1 MDKDERQKKLE
12 ASRAKFAHFR
22 QRKAKSDGLNPPKK
36 TPKRKGTALHSHDLP
51 AQECPLAA
59 GQDGGDRE
67 GEVEKKAQRPQ
78 SKPTETDGE
87 FSSSSTLGDSNTEE
101 LTLSLAELARLEVQ
115 ECGGQI
121 TAMEERLLGKQTALD
136 QLTVEGERLQEKLG
150 VQSGTEQ
157 LQELETAVQNRN
169 DIISQLTTNLQHAIE
184 NRDEVQRE
192 ALQLTNQIQA
202 LQLQLQQA
210 SELLRTKSPGSM
222 ELAQAQQQMQ
232 VFQMSLKD
240 QSLHLETL
248 EQKAQELE
256 QQLED
261 SRENAKDKENLLIH
275 MTDKLENTEVQL
287 NKIIDE
293 KEELTLTIS
302 QLHHTLSVRDK
313 EALELKNEMVAL
325 TANQQQHSVQFQH
338 PGTEL
343 CYNEELSRK
352 LEEQMEEFQR
362 ERSEMEDRLKHLQED
377 LNRAEYQAREAM
389 QYKTEKEKLNEDI
402 SKLNAIIEELNGKLT
417 DEEEAS
423 KHWRAKY
430 QVDISNYNM
439 QLQTLEQE
447 KAEVLSK
454 HDEEIRLLR
463 QQLESQHDDRVVCY
477 KQGIENLKENLNKI
491 KARKDQ
497 VNHEATDES
506 QGEEFTLELSGH
518 AEEGNILMDKYLA
531 SSVHQES
538 SWAEGSLEDHSS
550 NEHSDHYRFELDSEI
565 LEQKMSGSTKDDLER
580 SADLTGQS
588 FPDGDAVELGLE
600 PEEEALQ
607 WQKYTIAMHKLDES
621 ADAIDVEK
629 AFVIQRCSELSEQL
643 NEKKKELDVLQTE
656 VMRSSKDM
664 QEVQDKCKKVTEEL
678 FVVRSELEAEKLER
692 ANCEELIKLKSQMEE
707 DLRNKLRIFEKQN
720 EKDSADRAVAEIKN
734 TSDTGAM
741 ECLIKELTQEKEFLL
756 TQLQEQEQLVKD
768 VQKQKLAGDSVTS
781 EVQTLFG
788 RQLAALQAQ
797 RDQLQMQLE
806 AQKAKNQTTSE
817 LLGQKTLLE
826 DSLCKELHLLKTECC
841 EREAL
846 LKNLAEE
853 KADLESK
860 LLCIKQNLLNAD
872 EALNQNYRDKTLL
885 EQNVLELD
893 IKVKNL
899 ENVLESERQDLGN
912 QLKSKSLDLQKIEV
926 EFKNAEV
933 EYLQKESALKTE
945 VAELK
950 KSIADLVR
958 THNEAVE
965 SLRLK
970 EAEKLDHAV
979 RAAQEELCSCYEEEK
994 SKLKEQHQSEI
1005 KELNEEVEKKVT
1017 DLRTRLEEEQKKQI
1031 VLIKQVHERDFDRE
1045 IAVLIDKHKEEMK
1058 HLRAELTSRQQELLN
1073 DLRERM
1079 DEAHQAE
1086 LHQTQIEK
1094 NLELEAL
1101 RLSLTNLNA
1110 AQLELSQ
1117 SNLQREKEAALSE
1130 LQENLNDKRAQE
1142 IAMLQTRQQFEL
1154 ERIKEQRRAETEQL
1168 THKHLQEMDEV
1179 KQDWMLKVAE
1189 MKAQMDKKHS
1199 QKIEALLQE
1208 WEDNAE
1214 KSLGDLQ
1221 QKLSEKQAELEELQ
1235 GTQEVERERLLAE
1248 LSCLQADKELAASML
1263 KDLEELHRTSM
1274 VDLKERLHQE
1284 YDHSVQELR
1293 AKTEGK
1299 ERELHK
1305 EIEKLQT
1312 MYDDLKAHSEQ
1323 EIEHLWSQLENSRT
1337 SRQELGELK
1346 EQLLA
1351 RTSRIDDIEQLKQE
1365 FAQQRLE
1372 LRAQNEIEL
1381 EHLRTY
1387 FEQKLCESGDRHKEE
1402 ISHLQQC
1409 LEEGVLETADTSS
1422 LPEEKR
1428 NEEQTDLLGELTQQ
1442 LEQHKKE
1449 LESLRVQFEERHRNE
1464 LKALRSSLSL
1474 QHKEELLQVKTH
1486 LADRYFSEM
1495 QELRTKHSLE
1505 LEQLRAKL
1513 SDNHIKEITK
1523 LRLQS
1528 AQEAARQVEEEVINR
1543 VRSLEEE
1550 HHAKLSLMKSEQEHI
1565 QQLEERIEQLKKEHA
1580 ENMKSITAQHKELQ
1594 KQSIEQAKL
1603 NFLEDLKLK
1612 LDEAKMEEAEK
1623 VAKAFS
1629 EKAAQEL
1636 TLLRVQLQS
1645 LSEEKL
1651 SALREELTSL
1661 AEEERQALTEE
1672 FRARELEMKRLQAS
1686 QEVMIT
1692 ELEKELKEERNQL
1705 QVLQDSLENEQSPQ
1719 ITLLRQKIQAQCDSE
1734 LATAKATMAEEL
1746 KQLNINLQEQ
1756 SEAKLQ
1762 EAQSRFTKEK
1772 EEITEKLTLQQET
1785 LLNEL
1790 KERHVEEL
1798 EAQNRQLQE
1807 QHQKQLSELQQRL
1820 QANTETLE
1828 QGLKEEHRAQMEA
1841 LEAELQTKHK
1851 TEMEEL
1857 EARLLSNMD
1866 TLETTYLSEIQSIR
1880 DEHSQAVQDLKS
1892 SFDLT
1897 LCKHR
1902 EDLQREKQEAEATL
1916 AQELERLKG
1925 EHETELKSSAEELR
1939 KELAAVYMEK
1949 FKAMAAELE
1958 EAHKVE
1964 LEAALQSQRD
1974 VLEAEQGKA
1983 LDVLGAEVLRLEDQ
1997 HQRAMQELQEL
2008 HTTEVHRQQDEYSR
2022 QLQQESDKLKALYQE
2037 QQRECSSASASEMEA
2052 VQEQLAAQFEEERSR
2067 QYRQF
2072 QEEIELLKCQ
2082 SEVLLEQQITQLK
2095 EEFEAEKKAALEKQD
2110 VEFAEKHE
2118 LSDKN
2123 HRELKDQ
2130 LTAQIREQAA
2140 VLTQLKE
2147 EVSVLQKE
2155 MEEKDSELETLLQ
2168 RRERE
2173 NEEGGNLVTMLRS
2186 DLSRNTEEQKSLQE
2200 AHERVLKLLLEVAK
2214 STIATEDVISQRIGI
2229 CMDSSQMLGGEN
2241 LSVLGAAGQPHRK
2254 NPEGQEKGDLHS
2266 PASEAATETSLW
2278 SALTDEGFELSQ
2290 RLSES
2295 IFTGPELEAETEQM
2309 ILGVCERLR
2318 SAVEKLLDLVTE
2330 STRQL
2335 EQTHGIHVHLEEQF
2349 SRQNKETARF
2359 VNQHQNLIEQLDE
2372 ETKTKKQL
2380 ELELHKAEGLIEGY
2394 VAEKAALEEALQ
2406 RKEKSEQCLV
2416 LELETLRG
2424 QLHELSEEH
2433 SLLVRQREAITANM
2447 GDRETGL
2454 LAEADLLAKEKL
2466 DLQCQAEKDR
2476 SNLTSRLKLLETE
2489 LEEQISHNLELEQ
2502 KHRLELADLQQQI
2515 LALEK
2520 QLRNDRHFID
2530 EQAVE
2535 REHERDEF
2543 QIEIKKLE
2551 AQLRNPMKCNT
2562 GGDYKEQKIDDLV
2575 YQVET
2580 LQATIKEKMDDY
2592 NTLLLAKEQYVRD
2605 INEQNEEIEKM
2616 ASRICE
2622 LEEAALGNAEAAKKV
2637 SQLEQE
2643 LQQMKKMEQDYL
2655 QDKEALQQQQYSNRL
2670 QISALQSK
2678 LDETRHRFPEN
2689 SSDQVLKEQ
2698 LEAEREALLNK
2709 EKEVE
2714 ILADQLDQFQKDLV
2728 NKSEEVLQLNMQLEI
2743 QMKQSAASI
2752 EKVQEESK
2760 QLKEKV
2766 ASLHKQLGVDSDE
2779 SRTSMLQFPQALM
2792 EEKNQEIDHLNE
2804 QIFRLQQELKNN
2816 TDNKVYWVL
2825 EEKNVEIEDLRSQIE
2840 HLHGDQER
2848 LRRDK
2853 DEEVEQLHEVIEKLQ
2868 EELAQLGPNRHEV
2881 SDSQDSPESPLHSL
2895 ERELWQ
2901 HPSQEDSL
2909 QRELASEHLQSSKAR
2924 LRELE
2929 GQLDLACTE
2938 KEYFRSEVEKL
2949 GKDLHNECRQLSI
2962 LQEESVLLRASLSQR
2977 EAKVGMLSTQAREL
2991 EDILREREAQ
3001 LLETETEVKTLE
3013 EQIVAKGAGLEA
3025 ELSKKQ
3031 EECEELQS
3039 LKSLLDSQLQDLK
3052 QAEVKN
3058 QGDIEKLQAEVAKL
3072 EACMKDS
3079 QVEILTLSSEKTELF
3094 SECQALQLNVERLQG
3109 EVERLKVEVAEKN
3122 TLVQELSAQLED
3134 KSARNAAAQ
3143 KEVLSCAEETLAKA
3157 EAALK
3162 EKEEALS
3169 DLQALLSQLR
3179 AELSAV
3185 KEDLSSSTE
3194 KTERLLEE
3202 GQEKDRSLADL
3213 ESHNGSLKLELRKLQ
3228 EDFTKQEEELSH
3240 QKNEVEVLRAQYGF
3254 QAHETCKEQSN
3265 TIKPEERSSQTG
3277 PGKPHGFLYNFSN
3290 ESSLC
3295 SPELVRKYDASMEH
3309 TYGFNSTHLSELNT
3323 LHSTGQTLL
3332 HSKSPGLDRD
3342 CSEPSDHL
3350 TCDSE
3355 EHSSHSTE
3363 ASPPFSEG
3371 TYSVLDSI
3379 DTEKAKALENLDLTP
3394 SASPVYTESTLSVHE
3409 CVSDGYASNASS
3421 DLGAKLKL
3429 ELETTER
3436 LDANFVEYLRQR
3448 GMSLADNPDR
3458 PAEFS
3463 LGSEDMLSNELQSL
3477 LKKVYE
3483 EGCRVLALSEQARPV
3498 FLPDT
3503 RPLPSTLSDSWLKEK
3518 QALQETIQSL
3528 KELLSKMVDKGD
3540 EEAANGDSD
3549 WRRELLQAVRSVFDG
3564 ERDWLRAELQSH
3576 LCSQGSGAM
3585 SILTERLESIVK
3597 EQDEQQRVA
3606 LEQLLSADRSSL
3618 LSEIQSLQAQ
3628 QRISHLQSQ
3637 EQLQQLQASLTTAE
3651 EQASKREHQLRRQVE
3666 LLEYK
3671 LQQEQAIVNDLQNSL
3686 RAEQARST
3694 KQRSHLKSEQDA
3706 VTDLKQEL
3714 SDTNQELERSLK
3726 AQQELQK
3733 EIRKLRANLESQE
3746 ADLCSAVE
3754 SLEKEQQRVKEIQD
3768 ILDQE
3773 RLKNILRND
3782 QEGQTHELLQTSL
3795 EDRNI
3800 QNSQLCSALEQERIA
3815 NSNLRKELQIE
3826 QSRCEALLS
3835 QERSKLGEVQLLLE
3849 IEKGRTTELSDGL
3862 AREQQRL
3869 AQEYKQRLE
3878 EEALRREGVATQE
3891 HNFIQQLQAQL
3902 DQERERTVE
3911 LAAMMEKTQQQA
3923 IQAKRQLEA
3932 GVQQSREEAQR
3943 EHDTAAKLRTVL
3955 ETLQTQKQELER
3967 SLETERQ
3974 QGTRLRTDI
3983 EQLQGKIQ
3991 SVKQKERSREE
4002 QREVQRRQDR
4012 QALSEKDRRHE
4023 RDSEKLHEMELQ
4035 HQRDQL
4041 RIKQLQQTLAEL
4053 EEQERDLSSRK
4064 HQQTGV
4070 LGTGHSCSFPQSP
4083 DRKSFFLHQQHLQ
4096 FTRQQLQL
4104 ATLRLKDLVHSS
4116 SARTV
4121 DGRSY
4126 TEDEDMK
4133 LLLKTLT
4140 GLDNDLLNL
4149 CSSTQR
4155 PVQTSS
4161 IISERLLKENA
4172 DLTTCMGALTEEKI
4186 DLKRTIAKL
4195 EKELLIH
4202 KQRGAGSEQVRSH
4215 EMVDSVQASERAVW
4229 QKERAFLHSALK
4241 KAESELSRVTAEIEN
4256 RPLAADVSHAK
4267 INRLYGRYMRAE
4279 SFRKA
4284 LVYQKKYL
4292 LLLLGGFQDCEQA
4305 TLSLIA
4311 RMGVYPSAA
4320 DLQNSAPRS
4329 LPINKFRS
4337 AVRVVIAIS
4346 RLRFLVKKWQ
4356 KATKKG
4362 PIQVVAVNG
4371 STHSEGPGFRTEVL
4385 RQHPGVTFN
4394 SPPTRETEILH
4405 RSAIAHL
4412 HQPPKSPYRLHNRSY
4427 HSPGPSRSF
4436 TSQDSLTDY
4445 IHHLEVVQQQLGGLS
4460 SGPSPGPP
4468 YSRISKR

>member
-12 ASRAKFAHFR
+12 ASRAKLAHFR
-22 QRKAKSDGLNPPKK
+22 QRKAKSDGPNPPKK
-36 TPKRKGTALHSHDLP
+36 TPKRKGTALHSLDLP

-67 GEVEKKAQRPQ
+67 REGEVEKKAQRPQ
-78 SKPTETDGE
+78 STTPTETDGE
-87 FSSSSTLGDSNTEE
+87 FSSSSTLGDSTTEE
-101 LTLSLAELARLEVQ
+101 LTSSLAELARLEVQ
-115 ECGGQI
+115 DCGGQI
-121 TAMEERLLGKQTALD
+121 TTIEERLLGKQTTLD
-136 QLTVEGERLQEKLG
+136 QLTVEGERLQEEL
-150 VQSGTEQ
+150 VAQAGTEQ

-169 DIISQLTTNLQHAIE
+169 DIISQLTTNLQKAIE
-184 NRDEVQRE
+184 NRDELQQE

-232 VFQMSLKD
+232 VFQMNLKD
-240 QSLHLETL
+240 QSMHLETL
-248 EQKAQELE
+248 EQKAQKLE

-275 MTDKLENTEVQL
+275 MTDELENTEAQL

-293 KEELTLTIS
+293 KEELIQELDRTIS
-302 QLHHTLSVRDK
+302 QLHRILSLRDK
-313 EALELKNEMVAL
+313 EVLELKNEMLAL
-325 TANQQQHSVQFQH
+325 TADQEQHSVGLQH

-343 CYNEELSRK
+343 CHNEELSRK

-377 LNRAEYQAREAM
+377 LNRAEYQAREAV
-389 QYKTEKEKLNEDI
+389 QYKTEKEMLNEDI
-402 SKLNAIIEELNGKLT
+402 SKLNTIIEELNGRLT
-417 DEEEAS
+417 GEEEAN

-430 QVDISNYNM
+430 EVDISNYNM
-439 QLQTLEQE
+439 QLQALEQE
-447 KAEVLSK
+447 KEEVLSK

-463 QQLESQHDDRVVCY
+463 EQLESQHDDRVVFY

-506 QGEEFTLELSGH
+506 QGEEFNLELSGH

-538 SWAEGSLEDHSS
+538 YWAEGSLEDRSS

-588 FPDGDAVELGLE
+588 FPDGDADKLGFE
-600 PEEEALQ
+600 PDEEALQ
-607 WQKYTIAMHKLDES
+607 WQKYTIAMNKLDES
-621 ADAIDVEK
+621 TDAIDVEK

-643 NEKKKELDVLQTE
+643 DEKEKELYVLQTE
-656 VMRSSKDM
+656 I
-664 QEVQDKCKKVTEEL
+664 QEVHEKWKKVTEE
-678 FVVRSELEAEKLER
+678 FFAVCSELEAEKLER
-692 ANCEELIKLKSQMEE
+692 ANCEEIIKLKSQEEE

-720 EKDSADRAVAEIKN
+720 EKVSADRAVAEDKI

-756 TQLQEQEQLVKD
+756 TQLQVQEQLVKD
-768 VQKQKLAGDSVTS
+768 VQTQKLAGDSVTS

-797 RDQLQMQLE
+797 RDQLQAQLE

-841 EREAL
+841 EREDL
-846 LKNLAEE
+846 LKSLAEE
-853 KADLESK
+853 KADLESR

-872 EALNQNYRDKTLL
+872 EALNQNSREKTLL
-885 EQNVLELD
+885 EQNVSELE

-899 ENVLESERQDLGN
+899 ENILESERQDLGN
-912 QLKSKSLDLQKIEV
+912 QLKSKSLELQKIEV

-945 VAELK
+945 VAELQ
-950 KSIADLVR
+950 KSITDLVR
-958 THNEAVE
+958 AHSE
-965 SLRLK
+965 
-970 EAEKLDHAV
+970 
-979 RAAQEELCSCYEEEK
+979 AQEELCRRYEEEK
-994 SKLKEQHQSEI
+994 SELKEHHQSEI
-1005 KELNEEVEKKVT
+1005 KELNEEMEKKVT
-1017 DLRTRLEEEQKKQI
+1017 DLRTGLDEEQKKQI
-1031 VLIKQVHERDFDRE
+1031 LLIKQVHERDFDRE
-1045 IAVLIDKHKEEMK
+1045 IAVLVDKHKEEMK
-1058 HLRAELTSRQQELLN
+1058 RLRAELTSQQQELLS

-1079 DEAHQAE
+1079 AEAHRAE
-1086 LHQTQIEK
+1086 LHQTQLQAQIEK

-1101 RLSLTNLNA
+1101 RLSLTNLNT

-1130 LQENLNDKRAQE
+1130 LQESLNDKRAQE

-1179 KQDWMLKVAE
+1179 KQDWVLKVAE
-1189 MKAQMDKKHS
+1189 MKTQMDKIHS

-1235 GTQEVERERLLAE
+1235 GTQEAERERLLAE
-1248 LSCLQADKELAASML
+1248 LSRLQADKELAASML

-1274 VDLKERLHQE
+1274 VDLKEKLQQE
-1284 YDHSVQELR
+1284 YDHSVQELS

-1299 ERELHK
+1299 EKELHK
-1305 EIEKLQT
+1305 QIEKLQT

-1365 FAQQRLE
+1365 FDQQRLE

-1387 FEQKLCESGDRHKEE
+1387 FEQKLRELEDRHKEE
-1402 ISHLQQC
+1402 VAHLQQR

-1422 LPEEKR
+1422 LPEEKL

-1442 LEQHKKE
+1442 LEQHKME

-1464 LKALRSSLSL
+1464 LKTLRSSLSL
-1474 QHKEELLQVKTH
+1474 QHKEELLQVKTD

-1513 SDNHIKEITK
+1513 SDNHVKEITK

-1550 HHAKLSLMKSEQEHI
+1550 HHTKLSLMKSEQEHI
-1565 QQLEERIEQLKKEHA
+1565 QQLEERIEHLQEEHA
-1580 ENMKSITAQHKELQ
+1580 ENMRSITAQHKEQQ
-1594 KQSIEQAKL
+1594 KQSIEQVKL

-1612 LDEAKMEEAEK
+1612 LDEAKTKEAEE
-1623 VAKAFS
+1623 FS
-1629 EKAAQEL
+1629 EKKAEEL
-1636 TLLRVQLQS
+1636 ALLTVQLQS
-1645 LSEEKL
+1645 LCEEKL
-1651 SALREELTSL
+1651 SDLREELTSL
-1661 AEEERQALTEE
+1661 AEGERQAQMEE
-1672 FRARELEMKRLQAS
+1672 FRARELEMKKLQAG
-1686 QEVMIT
+1686 QEVVIT
-1692 ELEKELKEERNQL
+1692 ELEKELKEECNRL
-1705 QVLQDSLENEQSPQ
+1705 QALQDSLENEQSPQ

-1785 LLNEL
+1785 LLSEL
-1790 KERHVEEL
+1790 RERHTEEL
-1798 EAQNRQLQE
+1798 EAQSSQLQE

-1820 QANTETLE
+1820 QASMETLE
-1828 QGLKEEHRAQMEA
+1828 QDLKEGHRAQMEA
-1841 LEAELQTKHK
+1841 LETELQTKHK
-1851 TEMEEL
+1851 TEMDEL

-1880 DEHSQAVQDLKS
+1880 DEHSQAVLDLKS
-1892 SFDLT
+1892 SFDLM
-1897 LCKHR
+1897 LQKHR
-1902 EDLQREKQEAEATL
+1902 EDLQREKQDAEVTL

-1925 EHETELKSSAEELR
+1925 EHETELKSSTEELR

-1964 LEAALQSQRD
+1964 LEAALQSQRS

-1983 LDVLGAEVLRLEDQ
+1983 LDVLGAEVLRLEEQ

-2022 QLQQESDKLKALYQE
+2022 QLQQERDKLKILHQE
-2037 QQRECSSASASEMEA
+2037 QQREFSVASASEMEA

-2118 LSDKN
+2118 LSDKT

-2140 VLTQLKE
+2140 LLTQLKE

-2173 NEEGGNLVTMLRS
+2173 NEEGENLVTMLRS
-2186 DLSRNTEEQKSLQE
+2186 DLSRKTEEQKSLQE

-2229 CMDSSQMLGGEN
+2229 CVDSSQMLGGEN
-2241 LSVLGAAGQPHRK
+2241 LSVLGTAGQPHRK
-2254 NPEGQEKGDLHS
+2254 NPEGQEKDDFHS

-2295 IFTGPELEAETEQM
+2295 IFTGPELEHETEQM

-2359 VNQHQNLIEQLDE
+2359 VNQHQNLLEQLDE
-2372 ETKTKKQL
+2372 ETKAKTQL

-2394 VAEKAALEEALQ
+2394 VAEKATLEDALQ
-2406 RKEKSEQCLV
+2406 RKENAEQCLV

-2551 AQLRNPMKCNT
+2551 AQLRNPMKSNT
-2562 GGDYKEQKIDDLV
+2562 GGEDYKGQKIDDLV

-2592 NTLLLAKEQYVRD
+2592 NTLLLAKEQYARD

-2616 ASRICE
+2616 AARICE
-2622 LEEAALGNAEAAKKV
+2622 LEEAALSNAEAAKKV

-2689 SSDQVLKEQ
+2689 TSDQVLKEQ

-2714 ILADQLDQFQKDLV
+2714 MLADQLDQFQKDLV
-2728 NKSEEVLQLNMQLEI
+2728 NKSEEVMQLNMQLEI

-2752 EKVQEESK
+2752 DRVQEESK

-2766 ASLHKQLGVDSDE
+2766 ASLHKQLGVDTDE
-2779 SRTSMLQFPQALM
+2779 SRTSMLQFPHALM

-2816 TDNKVYWVL
+2816 TDNKAL
-2825 EEKNVEIEDLRSQIE
+2825 EEKNVEMEDLRSQIE
-2840 HLHGDQER
+2840 HLRGDQER

-2868 EELAQLGPNRHEV
+2868 EELAQLGPNCHEV

-2901 HPSQEDSL
+2901 HPNQEDSL

-2938 KEYFRSEVEKL
+2938 KEAVQQLLQKQEAHFRSEVEKL
-2949 GKDLHNECRQLSI
+2949 GKDLHNERKQLSI
-2962 LQEESVLLRASLSQR
+2962 LQEESILLRASLSQR
-2977 EAKVGMLSTQAREL
+2977 EAEVGMLSTRAREF
-2991 EDILREREAQ
+2991 EDILREREDQ
-3001 LLETETEVKTLE
+3001 LLETEMQVKTLE
-3013 EQIVAKGAGLEA
+3013 EQILAKGAGLEA

-3031 EECEELQS
+3031 EECEELHNV
-3039 LKSLLDSQLQDLK
+3039 KSLLHSQLQDLK
-3052 QAEVKN
+3052 QAEVKK
-3058 QGDIEKLQAEVAKL
+3058 QRDIEKLQAEVAKL
-3072 EACMKDS
+3072 EARMKDS
-3079 QVEILTLSSEKTELF
+3079 QVEILTLSSEKTELS

-3109 EVERLKVEVAEKN
+3109 EIERLKMEVAEKD

-3134 KSARNAAAQ
+3134 KSAKNVAAQ

-3162 EKEEALS
+3162 EKEEALR
-3169 DLQALLSQLR
+3169 DQQAVLSQLR

-3185 KEDLSSSTE
+3185 KEELSSSTE
-3194 KTERLLEE
+3194 KTQRLLEE

-3213 ESHNGSLKLELRKLQ
+3213 EIHNGSLKSELRKLQ
-3228 EDFTKQEEELSH
+3228 EDFTKQEEQLLH
-3240 QKNEVEVLRAQYGF
+3240 QKSEVEELRAQDVLH
-3254 QAHETCKEQSN
+3254 AHQQCKIQSN
-3265 TIKPEERSSQTG
+3265 TMKPEERSSQIGSGTHLG
-3277 PGKPHGFLYNFSN
+3277 LLYNFSD
-3290 ESSLC
+3290 ESSLW
-3295 SPELVRKYDASMEH
+3295 SPEHMRKYDASMEH
-3309 TYGFNSTHLSELNT
+3309 TYGFQSTHLSELSA
-3323 LHSTGQTLL
+3323 LHSTGLNHL
-3332 HSKSPGLDRD
+3332 HSKSPTLDQD
-3342 CSEPSDHL
+3342 CSEPGDHI

-3355 EHSSHSTE
+3355 EHSSHLAA

-3371 TYSVLDSI
+3371 TYSVLGSL

-3394 SASPVYTESTLSVHE
+3394 SASPVCTESTLSVHE
-3409 CVSDGYASNASS
+3409 GVSDGYASNASS
-3421 DLGAKLKL
+3421 DLGAKLKV

-3463 LGSEDMLSNELQSL
+3463 LGSEDMLSHELQSL
-3477 LKKVYE
+3477 LKKVYK
-3483 EGCRVLALSEQARPV
+3483 EGCRVLALSERAPPV
-3498 FLPDT
+3498 S
-3503 RPLPSTLSDSWLKEK
+3503 LPSTLSDSWLKEK

-3540 EEAANGDSD
+3540 DVAANRDSD
-3549 WRRELLQAVRSVFDG
+3549 WRRELLHAVRSVFDG

-3576 LCSQGSGAM
+3576 LCSQGSGDM
-3585 SILTERLESIVK
+3585 SILIERMESIVK

-3628 QRISHLQSQ
+3628 QRISHLQNQ

-3694 KQRSHLKSEQDA
+3694 EQRSHFRSELDA

-3714 SDTNQELERSLK
+3714 SVTSQELERSLK

-3754 SLEKEQQRVKEIQD
+3754 SLEKEKQRVKEIQD
-3768 ILDQE
+3768 VLDQE
-3773 RLKNILRND
+3773 RLKNIQRNV

-3815 NSNLRKELQIE
+3815 NGNLRKELQIE

-3835 QERSKLGEVQLLLE
+3835 QERSKLGEIQRLLE
-3849 IEKGRTTELSDGL
+3849 IEKGRTTELSDSL

-3878 EEALRREGVATQE
+3878 EEALRRETVATQE

-3902 DQERERTVE
+3902 DQEREHTVE

-3955 ETLQTQKQELER
+3955 ETLRTQKQELEC

-3974 QGTRLRTDI
+3974 QGARLQADL

-4002 QREVQRRQDR
+4002 QREAQRRQDR
-4012 QALSEKDRRHE
+4012 QALAEKDRRHE

-4064 HQQTGV
+4064 QQQTGV
-4070 LGTGHSCSFPQSP
+4070 LGTGRSCSFPQSP
-4083 DRKSFFLHQQHLQ
+4083 DRESFFLNQQHLQ

-4104 ATLRLKDLVHSS
+4104 AILRLKDLVHSS
-4116 SARTV
+4116 SARTA
-4121 DGRSY
+4121 DGRNY

-4133 LLLKTLT
+4133 FLLKTLT

-4161 IISERLLKENA
+4161 TIAERLLKENA

-4186 DLKRTIAKL
+4186 DLKRTITKL

-4202 KQRGAGSEQVRSH
+4202 KQRGAGSEQVRSRD
-4215 EMVDSVQASERAVW
+4215 MVDSVQASERTVW

-4267 INRLYGRYMRAE
+4267 MNRLYGRYMRAE

-4320 DLQNSAPRS
+4320 DLQDSTPRS

-4362 PIQVVAVNG
+4362 QIQVVAVNG

-4394 SPPTRETEILH
+4394 SPPTREAEILQ
-4405 RSAIAHL
+4405 RSATAHM

>member
-12 ASRAKFAHFR
+12 AGRAK
-22 QRKAKSDGLNPPKK
+22 
-36 TPKRKGTALHSHDLP
+36 
-51 AQECPLAA
+51 
-59 GQDGGDRE
+59 
-67 GEVEKKAQRPQ
+67 
-78 SKPTETDGE
+78 
-87 FSSSSTLGDSNTEE
+87 E
-101 LTLSLAELARLEVQ
+101 LTSSLAELDRLEVQ

-121 TAMEERLLGKQTALD
+121 TAMEERFLGKQTALD
-136 QLTVEGERLQEKLG
+136 QLTVEGERLQEELAA
-150 VQSGTEQ
+150 QAGTEQ
-157 LQELETAVQNRN
+157 LQEIETAVQNHN
-169 DIISQLTTNLQHAIE
+169 DIISQLTANLQQAIE
-184 NRDEVQRE
+184 NRDEVQQE

-210 SELLRTKSPGSM
+210 SELLRTKSPGLM
-222 ELAQAQQQMQ
+222 ELAQTQQHMQ
-232 VFQMSLKD
+232 VLQMSLKD
-240 QSLHLETL
+240 QSLHLETH

-261 SRENAKDKENLLIH
+261 SQENAIDKENLLIH

-293 KEELTLTIS
+293 KEELTQKLDRTIS
-302 QLHHTLSVRDK
+302 QLHHTLSLRDK
-313 EALELKNEMVAL
+313 EVLELKNEMLAL
-325 TANQQQHSVQFQH
+325 TANQEQHSVGLQH

-343 CYNEELSRK
+343 CHNEELSRK
-352 LEEQMEEFQR
+352 LEEQMEEFQK
-362 ERSEMEDRLKHLQED
+362 ERLEMEDRLKHLQEN
-377 LNRAEYQAREAM
+377 LNRAEYQAREAL

-402 SKLNAIIEELNGKLT
+402 SKLNTIIEELNRKLM

-423 KHWRAKY
+423 KHWKAKY
-430 QVDISNYNM
+430 QVDISNYNK

-518 AEEGNILMDKYLA
+518 AEESNILMDKYLA
-531 SSVHQES
+531 SSVNQEN
-538 SWAEGSLEDHSS
+538 SWAEGTLQDQSS
-550 NEHSDHYRFELDSEI
+550 NEHSDYYRFELDSEI

-588 FPDGDAVELGLE
+588 FPDGDADKLRLE
-600 PEEEALQ
+600 PDEGSLQ
-607 WQKYTIAMHKLDES
+607 WQKYTLAMHKLDES
-621 ADAIDVEK
+621 ADAIDMEK

-643 NEKKKELDVLQTE
+643 DEKKKELDVLQME
-656 VMRSSKDM
+656 VMSSSEEI
-664 QEVQDKCKKVTEEL
+664 QEVQDRWKKVTEEL
-678 FVVRSELEAEKLER
+678 FAVRSELEAEKVER
-692 ANCEELIKLKSQMEE
+692 ANCEEMIKLKSQKEE
-707 DLRNKLRIFEKQN
+707 DLRNKLSIFEKQN
-720 EKDSADRAVAEIKN
+720 DKNNADKAVAQVKN
-734 TSDTGAM
+734 TSDTGAT

-756 TQLQEQEQLVKD
+756 RQLQEQEQLVKD
-768 VQKQKLAGDSVTS
+768 VQKQKFTGDSVTS
-781 EVQTLFG
+781 EGQTQFG
-788 RQLAALQAQ
+788 CQLAALQTQ
-797 RDQLQMQLE
+797 RDQLQTQLE

-853 KADLESK
+853 KADLESR

-872 EALNQNYRDKTLL
+872 EARNQNSREKTLL
-885 EQNVLELD
+885 EQNVSELE

-899 ENVLESERQDLGN
+899 ENILESERQDLGN
-912 QLKSKSLDLQKIEV
+912 QLKSKCLDLQKIEV
-926 EFKNAEV
+926 EFKNAEM
-933 EYLQKESALKTE
+933 EYLQKENALKTE
-945 VAELK
+945 VADLK

-965 SLRLK
+965 SFRLK
-970 EAEKLDHAV
+970 EAEKLDHV
-979 RAAQEELCSCYEEEK
+979 VKAAQEELCSCQLEEH
-994 SKLKEQHQSEI
+994 HQSE
-1005 KELNEEVEKKVT
+1005 E
-1017 DLRTRLEEEQKKQI
+1017 
-1031 VLIKQVHERDFDRE
+1031 
-1045 IAVLIDKHKEEMK
+1045 
-1058 HLRAELTSRQQELLN
+1058 
-1073 DLRERM
+1073 
-1079 DEAHQAE
+1079 
-1086 LHQTQIEK
+1086 
-1094 NLELEAL
+1094 
-1101 RLSLTNLNA
+1101 
-1110 AQLELSQ
+1110 
-1117 SNLQREKEAALSE
+1117 
-1130 LQENLNDKRAQE
+1130 
-1142 IAMLQTRQQFEL
+1142 
-1154 ERIKEQRRAETEQL
+1154 
-1168 THKHLQEMDEV
+1168 
-1179 KQDWMLKVAE
+1179 
-1189 MKAQMDKKHS
+1189 
-1199 QKIEALLQE
+1199 
-1208 WEDNAE
+1208 
-1214 KSLGDLQ
+1214 
-1221 QKLSEKQAELEELQ
+1221 
-1235 GTQEVERERLLAE
+1235 
-1248 LSCLQADKELAASML
+1248 
-1263 KDLEELHRTSM
+1263 
-1274 VDLKERLHQE
+1274 
-1284 YDHSVQELR
+1284 
-1293 AKTEGK
+1293 
-1299 ERELHK
+1299 
-1305 EIEKLQT
+1305 
-1312 MYDDLKAHSEQ
+1312 
-1323 EIEHLWSQLENSRT
+1323 
-1337 SRQELGELK
+1337 
-1346 EQLLA
+1346 
-1351 RTSRIDDIEQLKQE
+1351 
-1365 FAQQRLE
+1365 
-1372 LRAQNEIEL
+1372 
-1381 EHLRTY
+1381 
-1387 FEQKLCESGDRHKEE
+1387 
-1402 ISHLQQC
+1402 
-1409 LEEGVLETADTSS
+1409 
-1422 LPEEKR
+1422 
-1428 NEEQTDLLGELTQQ
+1428 
-1442 LEQHKKE
+1442 E
-1449 LESLRVQFEERHRNE
+1449 LESLREQFEERHRHE
-1464 LKALRSSLSL
+1464 LKTLRSSLSL
-1474 QHKEELLQVKTH
+1474 QHKEELLQVKTD
-1486 LADRYFSEM
+1486 LADRSFSEM

-1513 SDNHIKEITK
+1513 SDNHIEEITK

-1565 QQLEERIEQLKKEHA
+1565 QQLEERIEQLQEEHA
-1580 ENMKSITAQHKELQ
+1580 ENVKSITAQHKELQ
-1594 KQSIEQAKL
+1594 KQSIEQVKL

-1623 VAKAFS
+1623 VAKEYS
-1629 EKAAQEL
+1629 EKKAKEL
-1636 TLLRVQLQS
+1636 ALLRVQLQS

-1661 AEEERQALTEE
+1661 AEGERQALKEE
-1672 FRARELEMKRLQAS
+1672 FGARELEMKRLQAG
-1686 QEVMIT
+1686 QEVVIA

-1719 ITLLRQKIQAQCDSE
+1719 ITLLRQKIQAQCDGE

-1746 KQLNINLQEQ
+1746 EQLNINLQEQ

-1772 EEITEKLTLQQET
+1772 EEITEKLTLHQET
-1785 LLNEL
+1785 LLREL
-1790 KERHVEEL
+1790 KERHAEEL
-1798 EAQNRQLQE
+1798 EAQSRQLQE

-1820 QANTETLE
+1820 QASTETLE

-1841 LEAELQTKHK
+1841 LEAELQTNHK
-1851 TEMEEL
+1851 TEIQEL

-1866 TLETTYLSEIQSIR
+1866 TLESTYLSEVQSIR
-1880 DEHSQAVQDLKS
+1880 DEHSQVVQDLKS

-1897 LCKHR
+1897 LQKHR
-1902 EDLQREKQEAEATL
+1902 EDLQREKQEVEATL

-1939 KELAAVYMEK
+1939 KELAAIYMEK

-1964 LEAALQSQRD
+1964 LEAALQSQRS
-1974 VLEAEQGKA
+1974 VLESEQGKA
-1983 LDVLGAEVLRLEDQ
+1983 LDVLGAEVLRLEEQ

-2022 QLQQESDKLKALYQE
+2022 QLQQERDELKALHQK
-2037 QQRECSSASASEMEA
+2037 QQECSSAAASEMEA
-2052 VQEQLAAQFEEERSR
+2052 VQEQLTAQFEEERSR

-2110 VEFAEKHE
+2110 VESAEKHE

-2123 HRELKDQ
+2123 HREMKDK
-2130 LTAQIREQAA
+2130 LTAQICEQAA
-2140 VLTQLKE
+2140 MLTQLKE

-2155 MEEKDSELETLLQ
+2155 MEEKDSELETILQ

-2200 AHERVLKLLLEVAK
+2200 THERVLKLLLEVAK

-2254 NPEGQEKGDLHS
+2254 NSEGQEKGDLHS

-2290 RLSES
+2290 RLSDS
-2295 IFTGPELEAETEQM
+2295 IFTGPEVEPETEQM
-2309 ILGVCERLR
+2309 ILRVCERLR

-2372 ETKTKKQL
+2372 ETKAKKQL
-2380 ELELHKAEGLIEGY
+2380 ELELHKAEGLIDGY

-2447 GDRETGL
+2447 GDREMGL
-2454 LAEADLLAKEKL
+2454 LVESDLLAKEKL

-2489 LEEQISHNLELEQ
+2489 LEEQISQNLELEQ
-2502 KHRLELADLQQQI
+2502 RYRLELADLQQQI

-2551 AQLRNPMKCNT
+2551 AQLRNPIKSNT
-2562 GGDYKEQKIDDLV
+2562 GGDYKGQK
-2575 YQVET
+2575 VET

-2592 NTLLLAKEQYVRD
+2592 NTLLLAKEQYVMD

-2616 ASRICE
+2616 AARICE

-2637 SQLEQE
+2637 SHLEQE
-2643 LQQMKKMEQDYL
+2643 LQRMKKMEQDHL

-2714 ILADQLDQFQKDLV
+2714 ILHDQLDQFQKDLV

-2743 QMKQSAASI
+2743 QVKQSAASI
-2752 EKVQEESK
+2752 DQVQEESK

-2766 ASLHKQLGVDSDE
+2766 ASLHKQLGVESDE
-2779 SRTSMLQFPQALM
+2779 SRTSVLQFPQGLM

-2804 QIFRLQQELKNN
+2804 QIFQLQQELKNTN
-2816 TDNKVYWVL
+2816 NKVL
-2825 EEKNVEIEDLRSQIE
+2825 EEKNVEMEDLRSRIE
-2840 HLHGDQER
+2840 HLHGDLER

-2881 SDSQDSPESPLHSL
+2881 SDSQDSL

-2938 KEYFRSEVEKL
+2938 KEAVQQLLQKQEVHFRSEAEKL
-2949 GKDLHNECRQLSI
+2949 GKDLHNERRQLSI
-2962 LQEESVLLRASLSQR
+2962 LQEESVLLRVSFSQR
-2977 EAKVGMLSTQAREL
+2977 EAMLSTQAQEL

-3001 LLETETEVKTLE
+3001 LLETEMQVKTLE

-3025 ELSKKQ
+3025 ELSKQQ
-3031 EECEELQS
+3031 EQCEELHS
-3039 LKSLLDSQLQDLK
+3039 LKSVLDSQLQDLK
-3052 QAEVKN
+3052 QAEIKN

-3072 EACMKDS
+3072 EARMKDS

-3094 SECQALQLNVERLQG
+3094 SECQAVQLNVEHLQG
-3109 EVERLKVEVAEKN
+3109 EVERLEMEVAEKN
-3122 TLVQELSAQLED
+3122 TLVQELSLQLED
-3134 KSARNAAAQ
+3134 KSARNAEAQ
-3143 KEVLSCAEETLAKA
+3143 KEVLRCAEETLTKA
-3157 EAALK
+3157 ESALK
-3162 EKEEALS
+3162 EKEEALR
-3169 DLQALLSQLR
+3169 DQQALLPQLK

-3185 KEDLSSSTE
+3185 KEALSSSTE

-3202 GQEKDRSLADL
+3202 GQEKDRSLANL
-3213 ESHNGSLKLELRKLQ
+3213 EIHNGSLKSELRKLQ

-3240 QKNEVEVLRAQYGF
+3240 LKNEVQELRALYGF
-3254 QAHETCKEQSN
+3254 QAHQQFKEQSN
-3265 TIKPEERSSQTG
+3265 TMKPKERSSQTG
-3277 PGKPHGFLYNFSN
+3277 PDTQRGFLYNFSN

-3295 SPELVRKYDASMEH
+3295 SPERMRKYDASMEH
-3309 TYGFNSTHLSELNT
+3309 THGFHSTHLSELST
-3323 LHSTGQTLL
+3323 LHCTGLDLL

-3350 TCDSE
+3350 TCDGE
-3355 EHSSHSTE
+3355 EHSSHSAS

-3371 TYSVLDSI
+3371 TYSILDSI

-3394 SASPVYTESTLSVHE
+3394 PASPACTESTLSVQE
-3409 CVSDGYASNASS
+3409 WVSDGY
-3421 DLGAKLKL
+3421 
-3429 ELETTER
+3429 R
-3436 LDANFVEYLRQR
+3436 
-3448 GMSLADNPDR
+3448 M
-3458 PAEFS
+3458 
-3463 LGSEDMLSNELQSL
+3463 

-3483 EGCRVLALSEQARPV
+3483 EGCRVLALSERADPV
-3498 FLPDT
+3498 SLPVT
-3503 RPLPSTLSDSWLKEK
+3503 RPLTSTLSDSWLKEK

-3540 EEAANGDSD
+3540 VEAANGDSD
-3549 WRRELLQAVRSVFDG
+3549 WRRELLQAVRSVFNN
-3564 ERDWLRAELQSH
+3564 ERDWLCAELQSH
-3576 LCSQGSGAM
+3576 LCSQGSGDM
-3585 SILTERLESIVK
+3585 SNLIERLESIVK

-3628 QRISHLQSQ
+3628 QRISHLQNQ

-3651 EQASKREHQLRRQVE
+3651 DQASKREHQLRRQVE

-3671 LQQEQAIVNDLQNSL
+3671 LQQEQEIVNDLQSSL

-3694 KQRSHLKSEQDA
+3694 EQRSHLKSEQDA
-3706 VTDLKQEL
+3706 VADLKREL

-3768 ILDQE
+3768 VLDQE
-3773 RLKNILRND
+3773 RLKNIQRND
-3782 QEGQTHELLQTSL
+3782 QKGQTHELLQTSL

-3800 QNSQLCSALEQERIA
+3800 QDSQLCSALEQERIA

-3835 QERSKLGEVQLLLE
+3835 QERSRLSEVQRLLE
-3849 IEKGRTTELSDGL
+3849 IEKGRTTELNDSL
-3862 AREQQRL
+3862 AHKQQCL

-3878 EEALRREGVATQE
+3878 EEALRREGVAAQE
-3891 HNFIQQLQAQL
+3891 HNFIQLLQAQL
-3902 DQERERTVE
+3902 DQERERTME

-3923 IQAKRQLEA
+3923 IQSKRLLET
-3932 GVQQSREEAQR
+3932 GVEQSREEAQR
-3943 EHDTAAKLRTVL
+3943 EHDAASKLRTVL

-3967 SLETERQ
+3967 SLEAERQ
-3974 QGTRLRTDI
+3974 QGTRLQADI

-4002 QREVQRRQDR
+4002 QRRQDR
-4012 QALSEKDRRHE
+4012 QALAEKDRRHE

-4053 EEQERDLSSRK
+4053 EEQERDLSSHK
-4064 HQQTGV
+4064 QQQQTDV
-4070 LGTGHSCSFPQSP
+4070 QGTGRSCSFPKSP
-4083 DRKSFFLHQQHLQ
+4083 DRESSFLHQQHLQ
-4096 FTRQQLQL
+4096 FIRQQLQL

-4116 SARTV
+4116 NAGTV

-4126 TEDEDMK
+4126 TEDEDLK
-4133 LLLKTLT
+4133 FLLRTLT
-4140 GLDNDLLNL
+4140 GLDNDLMSL

-4155 PVQTSS
+4155 PVHTTSS
-4161 IISERLLKENA
+4161 IAERLLKENA
-4172 DLTTCMGALTEEKI
+4172 DLTTCVAALTEEKI
-4186 DLKRTIAKL
+4186 DLKRTIDKL

-4202 KQRGAGSEQVRSH
+4202 KEREAGSEQVRSH
-4215 EMVDSVQASERAVW
+4215 EMVYSVQVSERAAW

-4241 KAESELSRVTAEIEN
+4241 KAESELSSVTAEIEN
-4256 RPLAADVSHAK
+4256 RPPAADVSHTK
-4267 INRLYGRYMRAE
+4267 EVHE
-4279 SFRKA
+4279 SRELQEGSGVPEEILA
-4284 LVYQKKYL
+4284 AP
-4292 LLLLGGFQDCEQA
+4292 LGW
-4305 TLSLIA
+4305 
-4311 RMGVYPSAA
+4311 
-4320 DLQNSAPRS
+4320 
-4329 LPINKFRS
+4329 
-4337 AVRVVIAIS
+4337 IS
-4346 RLRFLVKKWQ
+4346 GLLRFLVKKWQ
-4356 KATKKG
+4356 KAAKKG
-4362 PIQVVAVNG
+4362 QIQVVAVNG

-4394 SPPTRETEILH
+4394 SPPTREAEILH
-4405 RSAIAHL
+4405 RSAIAHM
-4412 HQPPKSPYRLHNRSY
+4412 HQPPKPPYRLHNRSY

-4460 SGPSPGPP
+4460 SASGVGEAQGVGV
-4468 YSRISKR
+4468 